1 VSFSFVRTV
10 RDQLCTEQSSPQPA
24 TRVGKDGKA
33 RKTSYTKKPKP
44 APEPGPEE
52 KPEVHSADE
61 SKQKVRHGKY
71 QDWQRREINPRDQ
84 AQTRWRPGLPVK
96 PEKAHHADG
105 DGRPCYAA
113 RCGIDGGPY
122 GNDKDRH
129 EQGGAMPYHQEEIV
143 GRADTIKMSHQG
155 RTKEGQSRQGVNGGK
170 GQPKKT
176 IKHGTLYQL
185 TTV

>member
-1 VSFSFVRTV
+1 MTDRRVADVCGVSFSFVRTV

-71 QDWQRREINPRDQ
+71 QDWVAFYESTQRIRSECDAIGNLTIDAPHLKEAEQIADEL
-84 AQTRWRPGLPVK
+84 AKLIVK
-96 PEKAHHADG
+96 TTK
-105 DGRPCYAA
+105 RA
-113 RCGIDGGPY
+113 RG
-122 GNDKDRH
+122 
-129 EQGGAMPYHQEEIV
+129 
-143 GRADTIKMSHQG
+143 
-155 RTKEGQSRQGVNGGK
+155 
-170 GQPKKT
+170 
-176 IKHGTLYQL
+176 
-185 TTV
+185 